1 MVKNLE
7 YRSTLEKLV
16 KTGQNKVDKINR
28 KFNIS
33 TQREDSVNK
42 KLHKITSQ
50 LYEILKKSE
59 KAKPKTKSEK
69 AKPKTKSE
77 KAKPKTKR
85 GKAKPKTKRG
95 KAKSSPKPELSPE
108 SKPEEPKPAEKTTEE
123 LPKAKKAKSTKK
135 TKAKEDNTQDEIP
148 YWKSQEAKDAYAA
161 EMAKKGATL
170 PKGFIK
176 DAKAN
181 TGH

>member
-50 LYEILKKSE
+50 LYEILK
-59 KAKPKTKSEK
+59 KSEK

>member
-50 LYEILKKSE
+50 LYEILKKN
-59 KAKPKTKSEK
+59 
-69 AKPKTKSE
+69 E

-135 TKAKEDNTQDEIP
+135 IKAKEDNTQDEIP